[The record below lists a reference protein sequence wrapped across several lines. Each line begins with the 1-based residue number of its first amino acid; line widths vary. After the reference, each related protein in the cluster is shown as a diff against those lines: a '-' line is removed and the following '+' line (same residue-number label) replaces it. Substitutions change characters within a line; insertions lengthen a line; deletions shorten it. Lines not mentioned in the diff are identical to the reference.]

1 MKFRDVLALGRK
13 ESKLKN
19 LEYEKVPVN
28 LYSGKQHDD
37 ASRAIN
43 PQRLVPSL
51 IDGDLTLIQSTAIIE
66 YLL

>member
-13 ESKLKN
+13 ELKLKN

-28 LYSGKQHDD
+28 LHSGKQHDD

-43 PQRLVPSL
+43 PQRRVPSL
-51 IDGDLTLIQSTAIIE
+51 IDGDLTLTQSTAIIE